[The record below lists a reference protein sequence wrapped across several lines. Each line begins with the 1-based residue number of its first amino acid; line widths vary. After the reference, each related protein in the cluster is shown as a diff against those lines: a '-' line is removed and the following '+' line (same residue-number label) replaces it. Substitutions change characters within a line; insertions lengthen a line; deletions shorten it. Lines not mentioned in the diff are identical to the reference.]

1 MQLNQAFSQV
11 DINVQ
16 PRSEQSLTD
25 KFLSSR
31 LGINFYLSSWY
42 KRRELSWRISILFCA
57 VSLAGTFGG
66 ILAYGINHMHGLL
79 GQEGWRWIFYIEG
92 SVTVIVGALSY
103 FFISDFPSDRPKF
116 LTEEECNRVISRLRS
131 DAGPGANESFSWAQ
145 IGSTFLDWKLYIW
158 SMCGISITIPFLS
171 LSLVCPTIITN
182 LGFFTY
188 QAQLLTAP
196 PYAFA
201 FITTMITA
209 YFSDRYARRG
219 IFIICWSI
227 VSTLSYLVLVL
238 VDSFTAKYF
247 AIFFAVGSLS
257 PSTSICIS
265 FLSCN
270 VSPQMKRATAIAFL
284 LSVCNIG
291 GIIAG
296 QIYRSQD
303 APRFILG
310 HCVNLVCCVL
320 TLLTAGLLVLYLRYE
335 NRRRDRLFG
344 NVTIS
349 TMTHSSRDA
358 VDLFGLGS
366 VEDRQRWGY
375 EHLSEQQIR
384 NLGDKHAAWRYML

>member
-1 MQLNQAFSQV
+1 M
-11 DINVQ
+11 D
-16 PRSEQSLTD
+16 
-25 KFLSSR
+25 
-31 LGINFYLSSWY
+31 
-42 KRRELSWRISILFCA
+42 
-57 VSLAGTFGG
+57 
-66 ILAYGINHMHGLL
+66 GLL

-103 FFISDFPSDRPKF
+103 FFINDFPSDRPRF
-116 LTEEECNRVISRLRS
+116 LTEEECNRVISRLRT
-131 DAGPGANESFSWAQ
+131 DAGPGANELFSWTQ
-145 IGSTFLDWKLYIW
+145 IASAFLDWKIYIW
-158 SMCGISITIPFLS
+158 SLCGISITIPFLS
-171 LSLVCPTIITN
+171 LSLFCPTIITN
-182 LGFFTY
+182 LGFFSY
-188 QAQLLTAP
+188 QAQLLSAP

-209 YFSDRYARRG
+209 YFSDKYSKRG

-227 VSTLSYLVLVL
+227 VSTASYLVLVL

-247 AIFFAVGSLS
+247 AVFFAVGSLS

-296 QIYRSQD
+296 QIYRSHD

-320 TLLTAGLLVLYLRYE
+320 TLLTASLLVFYLRYE
-335 NRRRDRLFG
+335 NRRRDRLFSH
-344 NVTIS
+344 VSFSTIAN
-349 TMTHSSRDA
+349 SSRGA

-366 VEDRQRWGY
+366 AEDRQRWGCGN
-375 EHLSEQQIR
+375 LSEQQIR
-384 NLGDKHAAWRYML
+384 NLGDRHVAWRYML

>member
-1 MQLNQAFSQV
+1 M
-11 DINVQ
+11 D
-16 PRSEQSLTD
+16 
-25 KFLSSR
+25 
-31 LGINFYLSSWY
+31 
-42 KRRELSWRISILFCA
+42 
-57 VSLAGTFGG
+57 
-66 ILAYGINHMHGLL
+66 GLL

-103 FFISDFPSDRPKF
+103 FLINDFPSDRPKF
-116 LTEEECNRVISRLRS
+116 LSAEECQRVITRLRT
-131 DAGPGANESFSWAQ
+131 DAGPGANESFSWTQ
-145 IGSTFLDWKLYIW
+145 IGSTFLDWKVYVW
-158 SMCGISITIPFLS
+158 SLCGISITIPFIS
-171 LSLVCPTIITN
+171 LSLFSPTIITN
-182 LGFFTY
+182 LGFVTY

-209 YFSDRYARRG
+209 YFSDKYAKRG
-219 IFIICWSI
+219 VFIIFWSI
-227 VSTLSYLVLVL
+227 VSTASYLILIL
-238 VDSFTAKYF
+238 ADSFTAKYL
-247 AIFFAVGSLS
+247 AVFFAVGSLS

-291 GIIAG
+291 GVIAG

-310 HCVNLVCCVL
+310 HSVSLVCCVL
-320 TLLTAGLLVLYLRYE
+320 ALLTTALLVFYLRHE

-344 NVTIS
+344 NVSIS
-349 TMTHSSRDA
+349 TMTHFSRDTA
-358 VDLFGLGS
+358 DLFGLGS
-366 VEDRQRWGY
+366 AEDRQRWGY
-375 EHLSEQQIR
+375 ESLSEHQIR